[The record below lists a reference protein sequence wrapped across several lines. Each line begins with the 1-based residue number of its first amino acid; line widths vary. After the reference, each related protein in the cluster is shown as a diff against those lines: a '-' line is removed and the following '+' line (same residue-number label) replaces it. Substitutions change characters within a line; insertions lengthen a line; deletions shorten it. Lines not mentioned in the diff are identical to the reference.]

1 MQKPKPLYNSNQPK
15 FNSGIERTTNDHHSY
30 SGVTLLSNLII
41 VLQDKTG
48 KINDRYDL
56 ETKSQDLYKMRERDL
71 LERLTNN
78 NTLLTLNEV
87 IEIFYMLQPP
97 TDIRGAGLRYNL

>member
-56 ETKSQDLYKMRERDL
+56 ETKSQDLYKMRERSVIAAH
-71 LERLTNN
+71 TNN
-78 NTLLTLNEV
+78 DTLLTLKY
-87 IEIFYMLQPP
+87 EI
-97 TDIRGAGLRYNL
+97 GLSFICSLLPNG